1 MRGEKITKTFLF
13 LFFSFLDVINVRALQ
28 KKKKKKHEETLFTIV
43 KRRITRESLLLLL
56 KYYQHILYT
65 VSLLSNTFIIANDFL

>member
-13 LFFSFLDVINVRALQ
+13 LFFSFLDVINVRALE
-28 KKKKKKHEETLFTIV
+28 KKKKKHEETLFTIV